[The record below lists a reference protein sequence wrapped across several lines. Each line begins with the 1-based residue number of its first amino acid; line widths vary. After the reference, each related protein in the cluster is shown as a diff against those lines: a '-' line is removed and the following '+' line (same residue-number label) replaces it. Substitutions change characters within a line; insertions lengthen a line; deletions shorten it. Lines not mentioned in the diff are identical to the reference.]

1 MRITK
6 MWKIAVMT
14 LIAVAAVSSVEARR
28 PVRVIVRPVRV
39 VQPLWVSSP
48 ALHATPVVTVRST
61 AFGRVDFNVHPSQS
75 RVFVDGVYI
84 GIADDFNGGLF
95 GSTATLRAGTHHVKI
110 VSPDG
115 RVVTRKIYV
124 MAGKE
129 LNFDL
134 DF

>member
-1 MRITK
+1 MMKKTGTW
-6 MWKIAVMT
+6 M
-14 LIAVAAVSSVEARR
+14 VAAVVLIALTMASSLSAHRAFRIVVR
-28 PVRVIVRPVRV
+28 PTRIVRPVVAPVRV
-39 VQPLWVSSP
+39 RPVSVVAP
-48 ALHATPVVTVRST
+48 A

-84 GIADDFNGGLF
+84 GVADDFDGGLF

-115 RVVTRKIYV
+115 RIVTRKIYV

-129 LNFDL
+129 LDFNL